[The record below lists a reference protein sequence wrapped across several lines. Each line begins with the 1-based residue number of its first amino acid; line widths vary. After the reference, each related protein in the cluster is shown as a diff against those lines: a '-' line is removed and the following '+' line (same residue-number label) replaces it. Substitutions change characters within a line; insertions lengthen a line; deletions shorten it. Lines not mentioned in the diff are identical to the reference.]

1 MPAEQRGPTTPS
13 QEFPI
18 ETAEEPDVGRRQFL
32 STLAVAS
39 GAFACAHAGIA
50 LRSVRTAG
58 REPLQHEPRDLGVNF
73 YQMAIGDAVAFKY
86 PDKQSPCLLVKLG
99 DQPSDLVAYSQSC
112 THLMCPVVPEP
123 DKNRLFCPCHQG
135 AFDIRTGDAIM
146 GPPRAP
152 LPKITIAIA
161 TDGAITATGVQ
172 RGGSDQTDKIADVS
186 DPGVE
191 A

>member
-112 THLMCPVVPEP
+112 THLMC
-123 DKNRLFCPCHQG
+123 HQG